1 MISQSQVIKQLKE
14 FKNYRFVAYHNEIDK
29 GQHLV
34 KLRVMAFLE
43 VPTLAS
49 QADVYFIVREVHQGL
64 SAVSLNGT
72 LHVEK
77 LS

>member
-14 FKNYRFVAYHNEIDK
+14 LRNYRFIAYHNEIDK

-49 QADVYFIVREVHQGL
+49 QADVFFIVREIPQGL

-72 LHVEK
+72 LHVEQ

>member
-1 MISQSQVIKQLKE
+1 MISQSQVIKRLKE
-14 FKNYRFVAYHNEIDK
+14 LNNYRFVAYHNELDN

-43 VPTLAS
+43 VPALAN
-49 QADVYFIVREVHQGL
+49 QADVFFIVREVPQGL

-72 LHVEK
+72 FHVEK